1 VHVIYSGSSQLA
13 APALSSAA
21 GEFIEPHA
29 CASAVL
35 QGADNHKRQV
45 HALIAIAYLQYI
57 EGSNCTLN
65 MFIPGTSASRPTS
78 TLFKNRKLAPAA
90 TAATAAVAATAA
102 ARVAATATA
111 AATAA
116 AATLLLP
123 LLLALREALH
133 VED

>member
-13 APALSSAA
+13 ALALSSAA
-21 GEFIEPHA
+21 GEVIELHA
-29 CASAVL
+29 RTSAVPL
-35 QGADNHKRQV
+35 GAVNHKQQA
-45 HALIAIAYLQYI
+45 HALIASAYLHHI
-57 EGSNCTLN
+57 EGSKCVLN
-65 MFIPGTSASRPTS
+65 MFTPGTSASRPTS

-90 TAATAAVAATAA
+90 AAATAAVAATAA
-102 ARVAATATA
+102 ARA
-111 AATAA
+111 AATVTAAAA